1 MSNKIDYKTFYHA
14 FREISKLM
22 HTSRSLREVQQ
33 RTVWKATELLNA
45 KGAMVRILNPETEQF
60 EVAAAYGLG
69 EWYLKKGPVSTQ
81 KILSDLKGTD
91 RVVVIEDIWH
101 DPRVQYRKEAW
112 DEGVRMM
119 LDIPLT
125 LDDRVVGRLR
135 IYLREPREFT
145 DEERSSK
152 V

>member
-1 MSNKIDYKTFYHA
+1 
-14 FREISKLM
+14 L
-22 HTSRSLREVQQ
+22 
-33 RTVWKATELLNA
+33 
-45 KGAMVRILNPETEQF
+45 
-60 EVAAAYGLG
+60 
-69 EWYLKKGPVSTQ
+69 YLKKGPVST
-81 KILSDLKGTD
+81 KKNLSDLKGTD
-91 RVVVIEDIWH
+91 QVVVIEDIWH

-112 DEGVRMM
+112 GEGIRMM
-119 LDIPLT
+119 LDVPLT